1 MEDLNSQNNS
11 GKEKVLSSIQHVS
24 KICESLKH
32 HKKVNLFGPPGV
44 GKTWMAK
51 RVSERATRRKIVH
64 LTLWVFM
71 CKEYTKESLSKSI
84 AQQLCLLP
92 TTYEEWEDGDENKEL
107 KDNDDKVQD
116 SETLIK
122 EIKKKLEEKEKKKLE
137 EKEKTKLEEK
147 EILLILDDVHL
158 DHKTEHDSN
167 ETKFWSLWNEMFPNE
182 NFKTLLISRLKREHE
197 DISDAI
203 EVEAF
208 PKEESDA
215 LLIGKLDAQL
225 RNKERILDLGKTL
238 MEKSNGLPGTVIMI
252 AKSLNY
258 FGVDPSRMSILEK
271 ELEETSRKYSVNKL
285 LCMKHDVLPISI
297 LKDLWWSGHHFFRD
311 SASVHYNELITYW
324 ILEGYLGFG
333 SMTSL
338 YNKGHG
344 IVMELMDYG
353 ILKGLEGDYVF
364 MDKSLINVD
373 DLYQYVD
380 QNANLGLATV
390 FTSDVDGFGRITHED
405 GMLKTPRTRTK
416 RKNQEQKESSSK
428 EVGQNLSTLLLDGTH
443 FSEQVMMN
451 FLKSEMELQVLALFN
466 PTIKSLPES
475 LDMMENLRVLVLR
488 GCEFLQDVKLP
499 LKALRVLEIS
509 GGGRSLRSIKSI
521 FFKNMVN
528 LQSIHLSGLEI
539 RYLPQAFYNLLE
551 LRWLVIKDCQ
561 RLKKLES
568 LSKLEHLLVVDLSG
582 NIALDTVD
590 KNFLKFKNLQSL
602 NLSNTLVSTTPLLKN
617 IESLT
622 HLLCRGCK
630 GLGRLRGLTSLTSLQ
645 TLDLSGSI
653 EFEEFHDSS
662 LQSLRSLKTL
672 DLSETAIDRLPS
684 NISNPRSL
692 YLKSC
697 PQLERLPCIESLV
710 YLEVLDVSGSNL
722 KEFEEGFFDRITCL
736 RVLNLSKTNVVDLP
750 SLSEL
755 FNLREL
761 YLSRCL
767 SLKSLPSLE
776 SATKLEILDASWCSA
791 LDDIGNQS
799 FEGKTRLQKIDLSE
813 TKIESF
819 PSLSNPSH
827 LRQLLLKNCKALKNF
842 ELNVSLPNLEE
853 LNLSGVTLKPTGA
866 EFVKDMSN
874 IQILDL
880 SNTSLEQ
887 IPSISKFTNLTR
899 LSLAGCSCSDT
910 ELDLKPLSKLEVLNL
925 SGSSIKRLRN
935 LSGSHN
941 LQKLLL
947 QGCSIAESSEDE
959 EFQDLLGSN
968 PKIPDV
974 MSELSHLD
982 HIEFPNVNVDTSHE
996 ESSSKEAN
1004 QDQWSICRL
1013 SEDDKAPIFTSGS
1026 QFLEILKENP
1036 LQEESHLCAI
1046 PYMVEGETGDRY
1058 LQRHEL
1064 VFRDVYLQAYGFPQY
1079 KGNKSLQIRGFNHFP
1094 KGIENIISK
1103 VNMVFLIDN
1112 KFKGLPSEFDMVF
1125 LIDNKFKGLPSEFD
1139 VSKLKEVKGCW
1150 IDRCD
1155 ETITIFTEK
1164 EGEENSNS
1172 EFFLQNLGISN
1183 NRSLESIYNGKP
1195 ASGSFDS
1202 LKSLYLESCPKLSI
1216 VFQSS
1221 WLPKNLEFLQIKYCN
1236 KIVSLFNQSDQ
1247 GILPSLKTLHL
1258 WELPELENIGLSFP
1272 ELQTLKI
1279 WECPKVKQIERIFQS
1294 SDILETL
1301 WITGATSLK
1310 SLDGISGLRRLST
1323 LIVESCPML
1332 EYVASFLDF
1341 VKIIEIKSCEKLQ
1354 ILFTRLYYMPDL
1366 DTLYFED
1373 LPMLKK
1379 IGVTFP
1385 SIVTLITYDC
1395 PNLNLKDTIVD

>member
-24 KICESLKH
+24 KICASIKD

-51 RVSERATRRKIVH
+51 RVSELATRMKIVH
-64 LTLWVFM
+64 VTLWVFM

-122 EIKKKLEEKEKKKLE
+122 EIKKKLEEKE
-137 EKEKTKLEEK
+137 
-147 EILLILDDVHL
+147 ILLILDDVHL
-158 DHKTEHDSN
+158 DHETEHDSN

-225 RNKERILDLGKTL
+225 RKKERILNLGKTL
-238 MEKSNGLPGTVIMI
+238 IEKSDGFPGTVIMI

-258 FGVDPSRMSILEK
+258 FGVDESRMSILEK
-271 ELEETSRKYSVNKL
+271 ELEETSREYSVNKL

-353 ILKGLEGDYVF
+353 VLKGLEGDYVF

-390 FTSDVDGFGRITHED
+390 FTSDVEGFGRITHED
-405 GMLKTPRTRTK
+405 GMLKTPRRTRTK
-416 RKNQEQKESSSK
+416 VKNQEQKESSSK

-443 FSEQVMMN
+443 FSDQVMMN
-451 FLKSEMELQVLALFN
+451 FLKSEKELQVLALFN
-466 PTIKSLPES
+466 PTIKSLPNS
-475 LDMMENLRVLVLR
+475 LDMMEKLRVLVLR

-509 GGGRSLRSIKSI
+509 GGRSLRSLKSI

-528 LQSIHLSGLEI
+528 LQSIHLSGLQI
-539 RYLPQAFYNLLE
+539 SYLPQAFYNLLE
-551 LRWLVIKDCQ
+551 LRWLVIKDCR

-582 NIALDTVD
+582 NIVLDTVD

-684 NISNPRSL
+684 NISDPRSL

-697 PQLERLPCIESLV
+697 PLLERLPCIESLRD
-710 YLEVLDVSGSNL
+710 LEVLDVSGSKNL
-722 KEFEEGFFDRITCL
+722 KEFEKGFFDRLTDL
-736 RVLNLSKTNVVDLP
+736 RVLNLSETNVVDLP
-750 SLSEL
+750 SLSWL
-755 FNLREL
+755 SNLREL
-761 YLSRCL
+761 YLSRCP
-767 SLKSLPSLE
+767 SLKRLPSLE
-776 SATKLEILDASWCSA
+776 SATKLEILDASWCIG

-827 LRQLLLKNCKALKNF
+827 LRQLLLKNCKALKSF

-853 LNLSGVTLKPTGA
+853 LNLSGVTLKPNGA
-866 EFVKDMSN
+866 EFMKDMSN

-899 LSLAGCSCSDT
+899 LSLAGCSCSDA

-925 SGSSIKRLRN
+925 SGSSIKRLTN
-935 LSGSHN
+935 LTGSHT

-947 QGCSIAESSEDE
+947 QGCSIAESSKDDE
-959 EFQDLLGSN
+959 FKDLLGSN
-968 PKIPDV
+968 PKIPDA

-982 HIEFPNVNVDTSHE
+982 HIEFPNVNYDTSHE
-996 ESSSKEAN
+996 ESSSKETN
-1004 QDQWSICRL
+1004 QEQCSICRL

-1036 LQEESHLCAI
+1036 LQEKSHLCAV
-1046 PYMVEGETGDRY
+1046 PYMVEGEIGDRY

-1064 VFRDVYLQAYGFPQY
+1064 VFRDVYLQACGFPQY

-1094 KGIENIISK
+1094 KGIENIICK

-1112 KFKGLPSEFDMVF
+1112 KF
-1125 LIDNKFKGLPSEFD
+1125 NGLPSEFD

-1164 EGEENSNS
+1164 EGDESSNS
-1172 EFFLQNLGISN
+1172 PIFLENLGISN
-1183 NRSLESIYNGKP
+1183 NRRLESIYNGKQ

-1202 LKSLYLESCPKLSI
+1202 LKSLYLESCPKLSV

-1221 WLPKNLEFLQIKYCN
+1221 WLPKNLEVLEIKHCD
-1236 KIVSLFNQSDQ
+1236 KIVSLFDQTDQ

-1258 WELPELENIGLSFP
+1258 WELSELESIGLSFP
-1272 ELQTLKI
+1272 KLQTLKI

-1294 SDILETL
+1294 SHTLETL
-1301 WITGATSLK
+1301 SITGATSLK
-1310 SLDGISGLRRLST
+1310 SLDGISCLRFLST
-1323 LIVESCPML
+1323 LILESCPML
-1332 EYVASFLDF
+1332 EYVASFLDS
-1341 VKIIEIKSCEKLQ
+1341 VKTIEIKSCEKLQ
-1354 ILFTRLYYMPDL
+1354 ILFTRMYYMPDL
-1366 DTLYFED
+1366 DTLHFED

-1385 SIVTLITYDC
+1385 SIVTIITYEC
-1395 PNLNLKDTIVD
+1395 PNLNLKGTIVD

>member
-1 MEDLNSQNNS
+1 MVGYPRYKNNS

-24 KICESLKH
+24 KICASLKD

-51 RVSERATRRKIVH
+51 RLSELATRMKIVH
-64 LTLWVFM
+64 VTLWVFM

-122 EIKKKLEEKEKKKLE
+122 EIKKKLEENKKKKLE
-137 EKEKTKLEEK
+137 EKEKNKLEEKEKKKLEEK

-158 DHKTEHDSN
+158 DHETEHDSN

-225 RNKERILDLGKTL
+225 RNKERILNLGKTL
-238 MEKSNGLPGTVIMI
+238 IEKSDGFPGTVIMI

-258 FGVDPSRMSILEK
+258 FGVDESRMSILEK
-271 ELEETSRKYSVNKL
+271 ELEETSREYSVNKL

-297 LKDLWWSGHHFFRD
+297 LKDLWWSGHHFFCD

-344 IVMELMDYG
+344 IVMELIDYG
-353 ILKGLEGDYVF
+353 VLKGLEGDYVF

-380 QNANLGLATV
+380 QNANLGLAIV
-390 FTSDVDGFGRITHED
+390 FTSDVEGFGRITHED
-405 GMLKTPRTRTK
+405 GMLKTPRRTRTK
-416 RKNQEQKESSSK
+416 VKSQEQKESSSK
-428 EVGQNLSTLLLDGTH
+428 EVDGTH
-443 FSEQVMMN
+443 FSDQVMMN
-451 FLKSEMELQVLALFN
+451 FLESEKELQVLALFN
-466 PTIKSLPES
+466 PTIKSLPNS
-475 LDMMENLRVLVLR
+475 LDMMKKLRVLVLR
-488 GCEFLQDVKLP
+488 DVKLP
-499 LKALRVLEIS
+499 LEALRVIENS
-509 GGGRSLRSIKSI
+509 GGRSLRSLKSI

-528 LQSIHLSGLEI
+528 LQSIHLSGLQI
-539 RYLPQAFYNLLE
+539 SYLPQAFYNLLE
-551 LRWLVIKDCQ
+551 LRWLVIKDCR
-561 RLKKLES
+561 RLKKLQS

-582 NIALDTVD
+582 NIVLDTVD

-622 HLLCRGCK
+622 HLQIARANFLNQ
-630 GLGRLRGLTSLTSLQ
+630 SPNSY
-645 TLDLSGSI
+645 LSGSI

-662 LQSLRSLKTL
+662 LQSLSSLKTL
-672 DLSETAIDRLPS
+672 DLSETTIDRLPS

-697 PQLERLPCIESLV
+697 PQLERLPCIESLRD
-710 YLEVLDVSGSNL
+710 LEVLDVSGSKNL
-722 KEFEEGFFDRITCL
+722 KEFKEGFFDRIRRL
-736 RVLNLSKTNVVDLP
+736 RVLNLSETNVVDLP
-750 SLSEL
+750 SLLKVS
-755 FNLREL
+755 NLREL
-761 YLSRCL
+761 FLSRCP
-767 SLKSLPSLE
+767 SLKHLPSLE
-776 SATKLEILDASWCSA
+776 SATKLEILDASWCS
-791 LDDIGNQS
+791 
-799 FEGKTRLQKIDLSE
+799 GKNSPSKDQLSE

-819 PSLSNPSH
+819 PSLSNPRH

-842 ELNVSLPNLEE
+842 EINVSLPNLEE
-853 LNLSGVTLKPTGA
+853 LNLSGVTLKPNGA
-866 EFVKDMSN
+866 EFMNDMSN

-899 LSLAGCSCSDT
+899 LSLAGCSCSDA

-925 SGSSIKRLRN
+925 SGSSIKRLIN

-947 QGCSIAESSEDE
+947 QVCSIAESSEDD
-959 EFQDLLGSN
+959 EFKDLLGSN
-968 PKIPDV
+968 PKIPDA
-974 MSELSHLD
+974 MSKLSHLD

-1036 LQEESHLCAI
+1036 LQEASHLCAI
-1046 PYMVEGETGDRY
+1046 PYMLEGETGDRY

-1064 VFRDVYLQAYGFPQY
+1064 VFRDVYLQACGFPQY
-1079 KGNKSLQIRGFNHFP
+1079 KGNNSLQIRGFNHFP
-1094 KGIENIISK
+1094 KGIENIICK

-1112 KFKGLPSEFDMVF
+1112 KF
-1125 LIDNKFKGLPSEFD
+1125 NGLPSEFD

-1150 IDRCD
+1150 IDKCD

-1164 EGEENSNS
+1164 EGDESYNSPI
-1172 EFFLQNLGISN
+1172 FLENLGISN
-1183 NRSLESIYNGKP
+1183 NRRLESIYNGKQ

-1202 LKSLYLESCPKLSI
+1202 LKSLYLESCPKLSV

-1221 WLPKNLEFLQIKYCN
+1221 WLPKNLEVLEIKHCD
-1236 KIVSLFNQSDQ
+1236 KIVSLIDPTDQ
-1247 GILPSLKTLHL
+1247 VLCG
-1258 WELPELENIGLSFP
+1258 
-1272 ELQTLKI
+1272 
-1279 WECPKVKQIERIFQS
+1279 
-1294 SDILETL
+1294 
-1301 WITGATSLK
+1301 
-1310 SLDGISGLRRLST
+1310 
-1323 LIVESCPML
+1323 
-1332 EYVASFLDF
+1332 YV
-1341 VKIIEIKSCEKLQ
+1341 
-1354 ILFTRLYYMPDL
+1354 
-1366 DTLYFED
+1366 
-1373 LPMLKK
+1373 
-1379 IGVTFP
+1379 
-1385 SIVTLITYDC
+1385 
-1395 PNLNLKDTIVD
+1395 